1 MASALVLLAEGFEE
15 IEAVTIIDILRRG
28 GVEVNSAFL
37 DGEFASNLV
46 LGANGITVEADIP
59 LKSVAIDEYDIV
71 VLPGGWGGT
80 NHLAENEMSQRVI
93 KEFKKQN
100 KWIAAMCAAPYAL
113 HVAGVLSKK
122 YTCYPSVE
130 EQIRPKD
137 RVDDMVVVEDKVITS
152 QGPATA
158 ICFALEIVKQLVG
171 EESFNQVKS
180 GTLASY
186 CVN

>member
-28 GVEVNSAFL
+28 GLEVQSAFL
-37 DGEFASNLV
+37 PDGFATNLV
-46 LGANGITVEADIP
+46 VGANGITVEADVP
-59 LKSVAIDEYDIV
+59 LKTVVSDEFDIV

-80 NHLAENEMSQRVI
+80 NRLAENELAQKVI
-93 KEFKKQN
+93 KEFKAQN

-130 EQIRPKD
+130 EQIRPND
-137 RVDDMVVVEDKVITS
+137 RSEEIVVVDEKVITS

-158 ICFALEIVKQLVG
+158 ICFALEIVRQLVG
-171 EESFNQVKS
+171 QESFEAVKN
-180 GTLASY
+180 GTLANY
-186 CVN
+186 CQE

>member
-1 MASALVLLAEGFEE
+1 MAKALVPLAEGFEE

-28 GVEVNSAFL
+28 GVEVNSAYL
-37 DGEFASNLV
+37 PDEFASDIV
-46 LGANGITVEADIP
+46 VGANGISVVANMP
-59 LKSVAIDEYDIV
+59 LSSAVVDEYDII

-80 NHLAENEMSQRVI
+80 NRLAENELSQKLL
-93 KEFKKQN
+93 KEFKAKD

-113 HVAGVLSKK
+113 HVAGVLSKR

-130 EQIRPKD
+130 EQIRPED
-137 RVDDMVVVEDKVITS
+137 RVDEIVVVDEKVITS

-158 ICFALEIVKQLVG
+158 ICFALEIVRQLVG
-171 EESFNQVKS
+171 EESYQEVKS

-186 CVN
+186 C

>member
-1 MASALVLLAEGFEE
+1 MAKALVPLAEGFEE

-28 GVEVNSAFL
+28 GVEVDSAYL
-37 DGEFASNLV
+37 PGEFASDIV
-46 LGANGITVEADIP
+46 VGANGISVVANMPLDKAVVED
-59 LKSVAIDEYDIV
+59 YDIM

-80 NHLAENEMSQRVI
+80 NRLAENELAQKML
-93 KEFKKQN
+93 KEFKAQG
-100 KWIAAMCAAPYAL
+100 KWVAAMCAAPYAL
-113 HVAGVLSKK
+113 HTAGVLSKR

-130 EQIRPKD
+130 EQIRPED
-137 RVDDMVVVEDKVITS
+137 RVDDIVVVEDRVITS

-171 EESFNQVKS
+171 EESYLSVKN

-186 CVN
+186 C

>member
-1 MASALVLLAEGFEE
+1 MARALVPLAEGFEE

-28 GVEVNSAFL
+28 GIEVNSAYL
-37 DGEFASNLV
+37 DGEFATNLV
-46 LGANGITVEADIP
+46 VGANGIVVEADMP
-59 LKSVAIDEYDIV
+59 LGNAVVDEYDII

-80 NHLAENEMSQRVI
+80 NRLAENERAQALL
-93 KEFKKQN
+93 KEFKEKD
-100 KWIAAMCAAPYAL
+100 KWVAAMCAAPYAL

-130 EQIRPKD
+130 EQIRPED
-137 RVDDMVVVEDKVITS
+137 RVDDIVVVDEKVITS

-158 ICFALEIVKQLVG
+158 ICFALEIVRQLNG
-171 EESFNQVKS
+171 EENFKAVKE

-186 CVN
+186 CQE